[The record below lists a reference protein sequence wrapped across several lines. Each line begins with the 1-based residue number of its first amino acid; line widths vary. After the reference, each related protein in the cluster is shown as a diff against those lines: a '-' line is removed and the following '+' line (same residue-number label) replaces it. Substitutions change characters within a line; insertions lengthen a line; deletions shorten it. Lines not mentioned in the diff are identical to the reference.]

1 MTTSP
6 SLSDKVKEILLYHFP
21 SQAKAKAYQAIMEAI
36 RESVPEEKPMDE
48 KMDDYQL
55 WGNKRWNDC
64 RKQFLERL
72 Q

>member
-1 MTTSP
+1 MTSP
-6 SLSDKVKEILLYHFP
+6 TLSEKIHRTLTELDLLQIDTNEAH
-21 SQAKAKAYQAIMEAI
+21 QAIMEAI